1 MVVNI
6 YDTANQMERDL
17 RATQEFTAL
26 KEAYAELK
34 KDADT
39 FKLFKQFQTLQMQ
52 LQQKQYAGQQP
63 TDDEIK
69 EIQATADKVREVKA
83 IQNLMEKERGID
95 ELLSGINNVITKPIQ
110 ELYQE

>member
-6 YDTANQMERDL
+6 YDTANQIERDL
-17 RATQEFTAL
+17 RGTQEFKAL
-26 KEAYAELK
+26 EEAYAELK
-34 KDADT
+34 KDDET
-39 FKLFKQFQTLQMQ
+39 FKLFRQFQNLQMQ
-52 LQQKQYAGQQP
+52 LQQKQYSGQQP

-69 EIQATADKVREVKA
+69 EIQGVADKVRDVKS

-110 ELYQE
+110 ELYKD